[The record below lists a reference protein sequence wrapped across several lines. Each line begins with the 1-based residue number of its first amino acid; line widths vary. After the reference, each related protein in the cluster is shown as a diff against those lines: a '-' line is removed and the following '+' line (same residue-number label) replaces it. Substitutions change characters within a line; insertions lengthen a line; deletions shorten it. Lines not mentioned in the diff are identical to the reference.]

1 MEALSKKLITK
12 PEKKSMRDGFG
23 DALLEL
29 GRRNPKVVGLC
40 ADLTESVKMEAF
52 AKKYPHRYFQCG
64 VAEQNLVAVS
74 AGLALAGKIPFA
86 STFGVFFMRTI
97 DQIRISVCYNQAN
110 VKLAGS
116 HGGITVG
123 ADGATH
129 QALEDLGMMRG
140 LPNMVVVCPADYWQ
154 TYQATL
160 AIANKKGPCYL
171 RFGRGEVPMITTKNM
186 PFQLG
191 KAQILLDGTDVTVV
205 ACGIMVYEAL
215 KAAEALKNSVSVQV
229 INCHTLKPLDETGLL
244 KAAIKTKAIV
254 TAEEHQVYNG
264 LGSAMAE
271 VLSQNYPVPME
282 MVGINDTFGESGKPE
297 ELVKK
302 YHITANDIIVAIKKV
317 LKRKHECCPNIH

>member
-1 MEALSKKLITK
+1 MLALSKKQILNPI
-12 PEKKSMRDGFG
+12 KKAMRDGFG

-29 GRRNPKVVGLC
+29 GRRNPNVVGLC

-52 AKKYPHRYFQCG
+52 AKKYPTRYFQCG
-64 VAEQNLVAVS
+64 VAEQNMVAVA

-110 VKLAGS
+110 VKLAAS

-129 QALEDLGMMRG
+129 QALEDLGVMRG
-140 LPNMVVVCPADYWQ
+140 LPNMTVVCPADYWQ

-160 AIANKKGPCYL
+160 AIAAKKGPCYL
-171 RFGRGEVPMITTKNM
+171 RFGRGEIAMMTTKNT

-191 KAQILLDGTDVTVV
+191 KAQILLDGADVTVV

-215 KAAEALKNSVSVQV
+215 KAADALKNKVSVQV
-229 INCHTLKPLDETGLL
+229 INGHTLKPLDKASLL
-244 KAAIKTKAIV
+244 KAARKTKAVV

-264 LGSAMAE
+264 LGSAVAE
-271 VLSQNYPVPME
+271 VLSQNYPVPIE
-282 MVGINDTFGESGKPE
+282 MVGVHDTFGESGKPE
-297 ELVKK
+297 ELMKK
-302 YHITANDIIVAIKKV
+302 YHITSDDIVLAIKKV
-317 LKRKHECCPNIH
+317 LKRKHE

>member
-1 MEALSKKLITK
+1 MIQLNKNLLTK
-12 PEKKSMRDGFG
+12 PEKKAMRDGFG

-29 GRRNPKVVGLC
+29 GKQNPNVVGLC

-52 AKKYPHRYFQCG
+52 AKKYPDRYFQCG

-110 VKLAGS
+110 VKLAAS
-116 HGGITVG
+116 HGGIAVG

-129 QALEDLGMMRG
+129 QALEDLGVMRG
-140 LPNMVVVCPADYWQ
+140 VPNMTVVCPADYWQ

-160 AIANKKGPCYL
+160 AIAAKKGPCYL
-171 RFGRGEVPMITTKNM
+171 RFGRGEVPMITAKNT

-205 ACGIMVYEAL
+205 ASGLMVYEAL
-215 KAAEALKNSVSVQV
+215 KAAFALKNKISVQI
-229 INCHTLKPLDETGLL
+229 INYHTLKPFDKTSLIKMVRKN
-244 KAAIKTKAIV
+244 KAVV

-264 LGSAMAE
+264 LGSAVAE
-271 VLSQNYPVPME
+271 VLVQRYPVPME
-282 MVGINDTFGESGKPE
+282 MVGVQDTFGESGKPD
-297 ELVKK
+297 ELTKK
-302 YHITANDIIVAIKKV
+302 YHLTANDIILAIKRV
-317 LKRKHECCPNIH
+317 LKRKK

>member
-1 MEALSKKLITK
+1 MIQLSKKQILNPT
-12 PEKKSMRDGFG
+12 KKSMRDGFG

-29 GRRNPKVVGLC
+29 GKKNPKVVSLC

-110 VKLAGS
+110 VKLAAS
-116 HGGITVG
+116 HSGITVG

-129 QALEDLGMMRG
+129 QALEDLGVMRG
-140 LPNMVVVCPADYWQ
+140 LPNMIVVCPADYWQ

-160 AIANKKGPCYL
+160 AIVKKKGPCYL
-171 RFGRGEVPMITTKNM
+171 RFGRGEVPIITTKNT

-215 KAAEALKNSVSVQV
+215 KAADALKNKVFVQV
-229 INCHTLKPLDETGLL
+229 INYHTLKPFDKASLL
-244 KAAIKTKAIV
+244 KAARTTKAVV

-264 LGSAMAE
+264 LGSAVAE
-271 VLSQNYPVPME
+271 VLSQNYSVPIE
-282 MVGINDTFGESGKPE
+282 MVGVHDTFGESGKPE
-297 ELVKK
+297 ELMKK
-302 YHITANDIIVAIKKV
+302 YHLTANDIVLAIKKV

>member
-1 MEALSKKLITK
+1 MIQLSKKLFTK
-12 PEKKSMRDGFG
+12 PQKKAMRDGFG

-29 GRRNPKVVGLC
+29 GKRNPKVVGLC

-110 VKLAGS
+110 VKLAAS

-129 QALEDLGMMRG
+129 QALEDLGVMRG
-140 LPNMVVVCPADYWQ
+140 LPNMTVVCPADYWQ

-160 AIANKKGPCYL
+160 VIAAKKGPYYL
-171 RFGRGEVPMITTKNM
+171 HFGRTEVPMITTKDTT
-186 PFQLG
+186 FQLG
-191 KAQILLDGTDVTVV
+191 KAQILLDGSDVTVV

-215 KAAEALKNSVSVQV
+215 KAADALKNRVSVQV
-229 INCHTLKPLDETGLL
+229 INCHTLKPLDKASLL
-244 KAAIKTKAIV
+244 EAARKTKAVV
-254 TAEEHQVYNG
+254 TAEEHQVNNG
-264 LGSAMAE
+264 LGSAVAE
-271 VLSQNYPVPME
+271 VLGQNYPVPME
-282 MVGINDTFGESGKPE
+282 MVGVHDNFGESGKPD
-297 ELVKK
+297 ELMKK
-302 YHITANDIIVAIKKV
+302 YHITSNDIVMAIKKV
-317 LKRKHECCPNIH
+317 LKRKK